1 MEDYSRQRELM
12 RSLAES
18 LEWALSAIDLEC
30 IRQTEDPIGAEVA
43 ESAMDNAR
51 LALDGASKFFAEDR

>member
-1 MEDYSRQRELM
+1 MEDYNRQRELM

-18 LEWALSAIDLEC
+18 LEWALSAIDLESIC
-30 IRQTEDPIGAEVA
+30 QAEDPIGAELA

-51 LALDGASKFFAEDR
+51 LALDGANEFFAEER